1 MGSREPREQSSQSSF
16 AVRQSD
22 GRNQQ
27 WAARGHL
34 ECWKGEA
41 VLLLATEGS
50 SFRSQRFARMC
61 VTRTLPLTILKQ
73 ELRFT
78 RLNPC
83 YTRVFPYFTETCP
96 MFVCVCAVYRF
107 IFVVR
112 KASSRTISP
121 GVYVNTRFVSILA
134 DQDEYPMAQYE
145 PFRCTFLNDPRYTP
159 QLRFANVSDSGADHH
174 ERETDRH
181 WRRAGRTWSKVPRF
195 RSGVFRGTCS
205 VDRLRKGVYSEKG
218 A

>member
-61 VTRTLPLTILKQ
+61 VTRTLPTSPSNDDSKAGASFYETESMLHPRIPL
-73 ELRFT
+73 LHR
-78 RLNPC
+78 NM
-83 YTRVFPYFTETCP
+83 PY
-96 MFVCVCAVYRF
+96 VCVCMCGVPLYICRPQGFIKNYFSGCVCQHAVRVDPCRSGRVSHGPIRAVPVYLPERSE
-107 IFVVR
+107 IYPPTEVR
-112 KASSRTISP
+112 
-121 GVYVNTRFVSILA
+121 
-134 DQDEYPMAQYE
+134 
-145 PFRCTFLNDPRYTP
+145 
-159 QLRFANVSDSGADHH
+159 
-174 ERETDRH
+174 ERERLGS
-181 WRRAGRTWSKVPRF
+181 RPSRAGDGSPLAKSWENMVQSPTLS
-195 RSGVFRGTCS
+195 
-205 VDRLRKGVYSEKG
+205 LRCVSRDM
-218 A
+218 